1 MLYKKKLLITK
12 RVLATNPGKSCGFS
26 AVCRSVLIRFK
37 FVRSLDSNKYCS
49 SDCVLF
55 PCRIRDDYMF
65 DSISIICR
73 ERYVC
78 EDAQEYLY
86 K

>member
-12 RVLATNPGKSCGFS
+12 RVLATDPDKSYGFRV
-26 AVCRSVLIRFK
+26 VCRSVLIWFK
-37 FVRSLDSNKYCS
+37 FVRSLDSKYCS
-49 SDCVLF
+49 NKCVLF
-55 PCRIRDDYMF
+55 PCRKRDDYMF
-65 DSISIICR
+65 DSISSICG

>member
-12 RVLATNPGKSCGFS
+12 RVLATDPDKSYGINV
-26 AVCRSVLIRFK
+26 VCKSVLMWFR
-37 FVRSLDSNKYCS
+37 FVRSPDNKC
-49 SDCVLF
+49 CNQQCILF
-55 PCRIRDDYMF
+55 PCRKRDDYMF
-65 DSISIICR
+65 DSISSICG

>member
-12 RVLATNPGKSCGFS
+12 QILATDPEKSCGFS
-26 AVCRSVLIRFK
+26 VVCKSVLMWFR
-37 FVRSLDSNKYCS
+37 FVRSPDNKCCNQQ
-49 SDCVLF
+49 CVLF
-55 PCRIRDDYMF
+55 PCRKRDDYVF
-65 DSISIICR
+65 DSISSICG